1 MSQETINQRLNFLIK
16 SLGLSIRA
24 FSAALGVSDTN
35 TRNYLSKGTKPNSD
49 YLESILRHFN
59 RVNPAWLITGE
70 GEPFLTEPSASDEP
84 LVSYQKNNSGQRPG
98 PIPGSTIGRGY
109 GLADC
114 ERERDTYKAERD
126 LARQEALSLREQLAM
141 KDQLIAA
148 KDEMLSLLRTGFNR
162 SN

>member
-35 TRNYLSKGTKPNSD
+35 TRNYLTKGTKPNSD

-59 RVNPAWLITGE
+59 RVNPAWLITGQ

-84 LVSYQKNNSGQRPG
+84 LVSYQKNNSGRLRAGARHLQSGARPS
-98 PIPGSTIGRGY
+98 PPGGAVAPRAAGDERPVDRG
-109 GLADC
+109 
-114 ERERDTYKAERD
+114 
-126 LARQEALSLREQLAM
+126 
-141 KDQLIAA
+141 
-148 KDEMLSLLRTGFNR
+148 
-162 SN
+162 

>member
-1 MSQETINQRLNFLIK
+1 MPQETINQRLNFLIK

-49 YLESILRHFN
+49 YLASVLRHFD
-59 RVNPAWLITGE
+59 RVNPAWLIVGQ
-70 GEPFLTEPSASDEP
+70 GEPFLSGPSASDEP
-84 LVSYQKNNSGQRPG
+84 LIAYQKNNPGQA
-98 PIPGSTIGRGY
+98 TGRSY
-109 GLADC
+109 SITDC
-114 ERERDTYKAERD
+114 EKERDTYKAERD
-126 LARQEALSLREQLAM
+126 LARQEAQSLREQLAM

-148 KDEMLSLLRTGFNR
+148 KDEMLSLLRNGFNR